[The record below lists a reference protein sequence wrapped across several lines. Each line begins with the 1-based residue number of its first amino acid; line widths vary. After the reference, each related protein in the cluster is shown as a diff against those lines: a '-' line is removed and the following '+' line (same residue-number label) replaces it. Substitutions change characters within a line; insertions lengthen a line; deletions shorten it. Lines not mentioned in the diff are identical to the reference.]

1 MEKKERGGETMKIW
15 IRKDLKKNS
24 IMLAFK
30 NANEIF
36 YGDLEPVLY
45 IHVDI
50 EKWTEIDLEE
60 FTKEDHE
67 TGISRIVFQC
77 PTCSEKLLKEES
89 DFDCPCC
96 GNEDY
101 VENYF
106 HIEQASGGDVISLKE
121 AQENLKGYVAKC
133 KQEEK
138 EFNEQ
143 RDTALD
149 LEGCTKPPEPIRET
163 VEEFNK
169 RLDLEIKIENKLIA
183 AFIQFLGYYQLEWAP
198 QLSEAMSKELFEE
211 HKKWEAK
218 LK

>member
-1 MEKKERGGETMKIW
+1 MKIW

-149 LEGCTKPPEPIRET
+149 LEGCTKPPEPTTSFKYVLKSDIGLSQIIYDVKKE
-163 VEEFNK
+163 
-169 RLDLEIKIENKLIA
+169 LIA
-183 AFIQFLGYYQLEWAP
+183 EFIQFLGYYQLEWAP

-211 HKKWEAK
+211 HKKWEERRVK
-218 LK
+218 